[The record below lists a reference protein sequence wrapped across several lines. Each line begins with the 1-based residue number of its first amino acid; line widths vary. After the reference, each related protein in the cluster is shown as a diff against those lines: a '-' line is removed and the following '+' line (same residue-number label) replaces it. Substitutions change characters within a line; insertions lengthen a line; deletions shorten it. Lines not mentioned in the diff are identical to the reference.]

1 MNPIELS
8 LFVSRM
14 EAICDEMGVVL
25 RRTAFSPNIKDRL
38 DFSCALFDRQG
49 DLCAQAAHIP
59 VHLGSMTYAMADLVG
74 RFDWAEGD
82 VLVLNDPYLG
92 GTHLPD
98 VTIVAPVFIEDRLQG
113 FAVNRAHHANIGSET
128 PGSMPITQSLDEEG
142 IVISPQLLLE
152 KGKLNEA
159 LWEQLYPIHGQQADY
174 HLDGDMAAQVSSA
187 TTGVQRLHCL
197 IQQFGE
203 AVFHE
208 GIHELN
214 AYGERVALAS
224 LAELPKSVFR
234 FEDVMD
240 DDGLGTTDIRI
251 KVELTIKEARIDV
264 DFTGTC
270 AQVPGNI
277 NCPLPVVAAAVYY
290 CFRCL
295 MPEYAPACGG
305 LFKPIRINAPAGSLV
320 NALPPAAVAAG
331 NVETSTRIV
340 DVVLGA
346 LQQALPDRIPAAS
359 QGSMNNI
366 AMGSRQAGKH
376 WDYYETLA
384 GGHGGGPEH
393 PGLTASHSH
402 MTNTLN
408 TPVESLEM
416 HYPVRVRRYEIREG
430 SGGKGQHPGGDGLV
444 REYEFLRPV
453 KLSLQTERRTHVPW
467 GLLGGEPG
475 TGGENWLNNQE
486 LPGKTEVSVKEGDIL
501 IIKTPGGGGWG
512 IVD

>member
-1 MNPIELS
+1 
-8 LFVSRM
+8 
-14 EAICDEMGVVL
+14 
-25 RRTAFSPNIKDRL
+25 
-38 DFSCALFDRQG
+38 
-49 DLCAQAAHIP
+49 
-59 VHLGSMTYAMADLVG
+59 
-74 RFDWAEGD
+74 
-82 VLVLNDPYLG
+82 
-92 GTHLPD
+92 
-98 VTIVAPVFIEDRLQG
+98 
-113 FAVNRAHHANIGSET
+113 
-128 PGSMPITQSLDEEG
+128 
-142 IVISPQLLLE
+142 
-152 KGKLNEA
+152 
-159 LWEQLYPIHGQQADY
+159 
-174 HLDGDMAAQVSSA
+174 
-187 TTGVQRLHCL
+187 
-197 IQQFGE
+197 
-203 AVFHE
+203 
-208 GIHELN
+208 
-214 AYGERVALAS
+214 
-224 LAELPKSVFR
+224 
-234 FEDVMD
+234 
-240 DDGLGTTDIRI
+240 
-251 KVELTIKEARIDV
+251 
-264 DFTGTC
+264 
-270 AQVPGNI
+270 
-277 NCPLPVVAAAVYY
+277 
-290 CFRCL
+290 

-416 HYPVRVRRYEIREG
+416 HYPMRVRRYEIREG

-453 KLSLQTERRTHVPW
+453 ELSLQTERRTHVPW